1 MRLSNYSSLMPL
13 RKTLILLLAIIG
25 MASCSSKTE
34 KHIPR
39 IHHVQIKNM
48 KFEPAQIIV
57 SKGDSIVWTNLDIVT
72 HDVTEEKTKAW
83 TSAPIT
89 MGKTW
94 KMEAAKSTDYFC
106 SIHIVMKG
114 KIIVQ

>member
-1 MRLSNYSSLMPL
+1 MSL
-13 RKTLILLLAIIG
+13 RKTLILCTAIMGIVG
-25 MASCSSKTE
+25 CSSETE
-34 KHIPR
+34 KRIPR

-72 HDVTEEKTKAW
+72 HDVTEETTNAW

-94 KMEAAKSTDYFC
+94 KMEAVNSADYFC
-106 SIHIVMKG
+106 SIHVVMKG
-114 KIIVQ
+114 KIIVE

>member
-1 MRLSNYSSLMPL
+1 
-13 RKTLILLLAIIG
+13 
-25 MASCSSKTE
+25 SCSSEKE

-48 KFEPAQIIV
+48 KFEPAQLIV
-57 SKGDSIVWTNLDIVT
+57 NKGDSIVWTNLDIVT

-94 KMEAAKSTDYFC
+94 KMEAAKSADYFC

-114 KIIVQ
+114 KIIVE

>member
-1 MRLSNYSSLMPL
+1 MSL
-13 RKTLILLLAIIG
+13 KTILILFLAIIG
-25 MASCSSKTE
+25 TAGCSSETE
-34 KHIPR
+34 KRVPR

-57 SKGDSIVWTNLDIVT
+57 TRGDSIVWTNLDIVT

-89 MGKTW
+89 IGKTW
-94 KMEAAKSTDYFC
+94 KMEAANSADYFC
-106 SIHIVMKG
+106 SIHVVMKG
-114 KIIVQ
+114 KIIVE